1 MVKPGCDIFRAHKAF
16 QEYKSK
22 AMSGFLFSA
31 LKVTHPTDGNE
42 DHKPVFLGEE
52 TRNSLTY
59 SEEKFRYSLDI

>member
-1 MVKPGCDIFRAHKAF
+1 MVKPGCDIFRAHKPF

-42 DHKPVFLGEE
+42 DTKPVFLIWGRRPG
-52 TRNSLTY
+52 TH
-59 SEEKFRYSLDI
+59 